1 MSPIGTFLG
10 NPDNADRQQYPTSSN
25 FAAPSSRNSGQDAM
39 NNKDRQSFSS
49 HNTLSGKSTGAVE
62 DLCTSLALSRLSL
75 SEAGSGQNWTSP
87 SLANPDVSH
96 STADATETE
105 VAQRSDDLPSETQ
118 VNKEVESGH
127 VSPSQALARPFIGA
141 LAIASDET
149 VSNLNACGYSP
160 QIISFLQ
167 AHNRPMQHH
176 SLNAVVLLDQ
186 DSPVPRQPA
195 YLLAILIHPAKLNPK
210 KVLVDLIMTQTK
222 IQKKGKTRQSLWNHP
237 KSLSRKILKTRTT

>member
-1 MSPIGTFLG
+1 M
-10 NPDNADRQQYPTSSN
+10 
-25 FAAPSSRNSGQDAM
+25 
-39 NNKDRQSFSS
+39 
-49 HNTLSGKSTGAVE
+49 
-62 DLCTSLALSRLSL
+62 
-75 SEAGSGQNWTSP
+75 
-87 SLANPDVSH
+87 ANPDVSH

-127 VSPSQALARPFIGA
+127 VSPSQALACPFIGA

-222 IQKKGKTRQSLWNHP
+222 NTEEREDETIPVEPSEVVVQEDSEDENDLKEVPFPISPLEQTPAVSEVEVNDFLRNEVAPDLDNHP
-237 KSLSRKILKTRTT
+237 TVSKYMNFSP